1 MRTDR
6 AYGIGN
12 HTREEEKN
20 GPLWRGG
27 ATAPPP
33 LGARLI
39 RLIFRPYAMDV
50 ATKENL
56 ALICVSRSL
65 SDAKLLPRE
74 GP

>member
-1 MRTDR
+1 M
-6 AYGIGN
+6 AQA
-12 HTREEEKN
+12 
-20 GPLWRGG
+20 RGG
-27 ATAPPP
+27 ATAAPS